1 MKKIFTTSAFI
12 AASFIAFGQSVDIYS
27 PSSLP
32 GAAVG
37 TNYNQVISFTV
48 PSTATISTAGFGLPT
63 AGLPI
68 PIPSSLP
75 ASITSTTLTVSGLPA
90 GMTGTFDQASG
101 TYAAGVSGTLTL
113 SGTPTVGGP
122 AAIQIASSTSGAA
135 SFSAPIIGNIDFTFP
150 GTINAGVTNLP
161 VPAAPQVF
169 DKSYTL
175 DVSTGIE
182 DLDANSFS
190 AIQNM
195 PNPFSGKTTIAFST
209 PGVEKVALKIFDM
222 LGKEVYT
229 STIQSK
235 VGVNEVEFDGSNLKE
250 GIYFFSLNN
259 GSKNFT
265 QKMQVKR

>member
-1 MKKIFTTSAFI
+1 
-12 AASFIAFGQSVDIYS
+12 
-27 PSSLP
+27 
-32 GAAVG
+32 
-37 TNYNQVISFTV
+37 
-48 PSTATISTAGFGLPT
+48 
-63 AGLPI
+63 LPI
-68 PIPSSLP
+68 PIPSTVP
-75 ASITSTTLTVSGLPA
+75 ATITSTTLTVSGLPA

-101 TYAAGVSGTLTL
+101 TYAAGASGTLTL
-113 SGTPTVGGP
+113 NGTPTVGGP
-122 AAIQIASSTSGAA
+122 AAIQITSTTSGAA
-135 SFSAPIIGNIDFTFP
+135 SIAGFDFNFP
-150 GTINAGVTNLP
+150 GTINAGITTLP

-169 DKSYTL
+169 DKLYSL

-195 PNPFSGKTTIAFST
+195 PNPFSGKTSIAFST

-222 LGKEVYT
+222 LGKEVFT

-235 VGVNEVEFDGSNLKE
+235 AGVNEVEFDGSNLKE